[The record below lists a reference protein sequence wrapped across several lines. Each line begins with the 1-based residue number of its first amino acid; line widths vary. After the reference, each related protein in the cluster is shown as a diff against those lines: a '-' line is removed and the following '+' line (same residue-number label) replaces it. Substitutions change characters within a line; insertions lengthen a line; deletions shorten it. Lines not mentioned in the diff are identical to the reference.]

1 MMNCSSCCV
10 SDKVVIRYWS
20 MQLKIASQALLL
32 ALVVMCSGRSHGDQ
46 ATRFAATETA
56 DLYALLPATASG
68 NGKSTAAM
76 VMQFREKLTRVSSV
90 LIIYELDCRNK
101 LIRMLRSRNFGGP
114 MATGELIGEMTPQM
128 LGPEAMVLQPT
139 TEPDLQRFMALVCNG
154 RVKS

>member
-1 MMNCSSCCV
+1 MKNAL
-10 SDKVVIRYWS
+10 RG
-20 MQLKIASQALLL
+20 LLL
-32 ALVVMCSGRSHGDQ
+32 VLGAMGSALSYGGQ

-90 LIIYELDCRNK
+90 LITYELDCRKN

-114 MATGELIGEMTPQM
+114 MATGALIGEMTPQM
-128 LGPEAMVLQPT
+128 LGPDAMILQPT
-139 TEPDLQRFMALVCNG
+139 TEPNLQRFMALACNS
-154 RVKS
+154 RAKP